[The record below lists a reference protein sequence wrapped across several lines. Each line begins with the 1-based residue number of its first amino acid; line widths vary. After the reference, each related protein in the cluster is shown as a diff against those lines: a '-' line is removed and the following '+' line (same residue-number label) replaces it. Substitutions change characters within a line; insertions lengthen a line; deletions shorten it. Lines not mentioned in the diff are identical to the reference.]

1 LRGLSD
7 KQIVYHESTKTNGP
21 LRGPRGA
28 GGLDCTE
35 LNSGLIQSSDAPGV
49 VHVPPLGGIVVA
61 LDTEKTWRAITGR
74 PAYAKHSQTSIPAP
88 LRPPQGVVVTAR
100 QNCLNPR
107 FVLIVPP
114 LQPRLAVIWREQG
127 VLTPA
132 RTSNRSS
139 KTATSAPEITHILD
153 VEGRSPWWYTN
164 GARRRRGSCSHLRAV
179 TVQLAQTPGTVPRVS
194 SLSLMQ
200 IPRPAREPEYSLLLR
215 CPGAGLR
222 LPGVRSRFE

>member
-28 GGLDCTE
+28 GGLDCTA
-35 LNSGLIQSSDAPGV
+35 LTSGLIQSADASGV

-74 PAYAKHSQTSIPAP
+74 PAYAKHSQTSIPFP

-107 FVLIVPP
+107 FVFIVPP

-153 VEGRSPWWYTN
+153 VEGRSSWCTPMRP
-164 GARRRRGSCSHLRAV
+164 GAVAVVAVTYVLLLYNSPKRPGRSLGFLRYPLCRYPSSQRGLDIVSCSV
-179 TVQLAQTPGTVPRVS
+179 VPV
-194 SLSLMQ
+194 
-200 IPRPAREPEYSLLLR
+200 PD
-215 CPGAGLR
+215 
-222 LPGVRSRFE
+222 

>member
-1 LRGLSD
+1 MWPFSARASTRLRGLSD

-28 GGLDCTE
+28 GGLDCTV
-35 LNSGLIQSSDAPGV
+35 LTSGLIQSADASGV
-49 VHVPPLGGIVVA
+49 DHAPPLGGIVVA

-107 FVLIVPP
+107 FVFIVPP

-153 VEGRSPWWYTN
+153 VEGRSSWCTPMRP
-164 GARRRRGSCSHLRAV
+164 GAVAVVAVTYVLLLYNSPKRPGRSLGFLRYPLCRYPGPRGSPNIVSCSVA
-179 TVQLAQTPGTVPRVS
+179 PVPD
-194 SLSLMQ
+194 
-200 IPRPAREPEYSLLLR
+200 
-215 CPGAGLR
+215 
-222 LPGVRSRFE
+222 

>member
-1 LRGLSD
+1 MRGLTD
-7 KQIVYHESTKTNGP
+7 KQIVYHDGAKTNGP

-28 GGLDCTE
+28 GGLDCTA
-35 LNSGLIQSSDAPGV
+35 LTSGLIQSADASGV

-107 FVLIVPP
+107 FVFIAPP

-127 VLTPA
+127 VLAPA
-132 RTSNRSS
+132 RASGCSPKNCNICPGNNNTFWMLRGGPHGGTPMGPGAVAVVAVTYVLLLYNSPKRPGRSLGFLRYPLCRYPS
-139 KTATSAPEITHILD
+139 SQRGLDIVSLLAALSAP
-153 VEGRSPWWYTN
+153 
-164 GARRRRGSCSHLRAV
+164 GA
-179 TVQLAQTPGTVPRVS
+179 
-194 SLSLMQ
+194 
-200 IPRPAREPEYSLLLR
+200 
-215 CPGAGLR
+215 
-222 LPGVRSRFE
+222 